1 MKIRQDYTITILGF
15 RNLAV
20 LTKGTSDWVAYIQ
33 RNATC
38 GASIYDCTF
47 RQAINN
53 LKRLKVKGFD
63 IQIKK

>member
-1 MKIRQDYTITILGF
+1 MKIRQDYTITILSF

-20 LTKGTSDWVAYIQ
+20 LTKGDSEWVDYIQ
-33 RNATC
+33 KNATC

-47 RQAINN
+47 RQAVWN
-53 LKRLKVKGFD
+53 LKRLKSKGFD